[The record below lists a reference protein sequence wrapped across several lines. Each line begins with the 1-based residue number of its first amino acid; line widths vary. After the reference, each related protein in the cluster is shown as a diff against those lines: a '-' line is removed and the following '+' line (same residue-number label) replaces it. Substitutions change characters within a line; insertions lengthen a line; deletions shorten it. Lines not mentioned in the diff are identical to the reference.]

1 MKANTQLIARIN
13 DKVKTAFADLA
24 KAKGST
30 TSAYLKDLI
39 REELKKNNI
48 ELKATA

>member
-1 MKANTQLIARIN
+1 MKSNAQLIARIN

-39 REELKKNNI
+39 RQELKRNNI
-48 ELKATA
+48 EVPTTA